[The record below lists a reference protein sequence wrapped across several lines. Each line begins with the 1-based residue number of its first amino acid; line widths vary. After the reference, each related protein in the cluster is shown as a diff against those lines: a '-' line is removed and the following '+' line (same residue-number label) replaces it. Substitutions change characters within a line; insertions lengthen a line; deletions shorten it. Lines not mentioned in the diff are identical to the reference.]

1 MKTILIL
8 EDDVIFSRSIG
19 NWLKKKGMATE
30 HAATLSAAR
39 KALSAREFDLVLAD
53 LRLPDGNSTSL
64 LEWMNERFYATP
76 FLIMTNYG
84 QVENAVEAMQLGAV
98 NYLCKP
104 VQPDR
109 LLEAIGKIFSR
120 PRHDGN
126 EFYRGES
133 AKAREMYQLVGLVAR
148 SDISVLIR
156 GASGTGK
163 EHIARELHEQSHRR
177 DKPFVAVDCGTIT
190 GDLAKSEF
198 FGHRKGTFTGAYGDR
213 YGLFQVADGGT
224 LFLDEIGNLSP
235 ETQMLLLRALQERR
249 YKPVGSTQEYTFD
262 VRLVAATNE
271 NLERAISEGRFR
283 EDLFHRLN
291 EFTINV
297 PPLSECGE
305 DILPLAEFFVK
316 HFSEKHRK
324 PVRGFNSLAA
334 ASLQKYPWPGN
345 IRELRNCIQ
354 RAVLLSADGWIS
366 PEELNLD
373 LAVGREETAPIPE
386 EKEKQLLL
394 RTLEEAEGNRARA
407 ARILGISRT
416 SLYGKYSI
424 NSLVYWVTYVH
435 NVVYSFYRSMIY
447 CYINSTQRCA
457 GSIVIDIIPTN
468 GADKRKFF
476 PFAPYFPV
484 TNVIKRYFYPYFPAI
499 IGIKGY
505 SFPYFPYLS
514 GIMKIKTALYS
525 LFSRLDWHKT
535 VVFPCLGEIYE
546 GIRSL
551 SWEIPVT

>member
-84 QVENAVEAMQLGAV
+84 QVENPVEAMQLGAV

-177 DKPFVAVDCGTIT
+177 DKPFVPVDCGTIT

-213 YGLFQVADGGT
+213 YGLFQVAVQS
-224 LFLDEIGNLSP
+224 LHH
-235 ETQMLLLRALQERR
+235 
-249 YKPVGSTQEYTFD
+249 
-262 VRLVAATNE
+262 
-271 NLERAISEGRFR
+271 
-283 EDLFHRLN
+283 FHPIQN
-291 EFTINV
+291 QN
-297 PPLSECGE
+297 PHHK
-305 DILPLAEFFVK
+305 DK
-316 HFSEKHRK
+316 H
-324 PVRGFNSLAA
+324 
-334 ASLQKYPWPGN
+334 
-345 IRELRNCIQ
+345 
-354 RAVLLSADGWIS
+354 
-366 PEELNLD
+366 
-373 LAVGREETAPIPE
+373 
-386 EKEKQLLL
+386 
-394 RTLEEAEGNRARA
+394 
-407 ARILGISRT
+407 
-416 SLYGKYSI
+416 
-424 NSLVYWVTYVH
+424 
-435 NVVYSFYRSMIY
+435 
-447 CYINSTQRCA
+447 
-457 GSIVIDIIPTN
+457 
-468 GADKRKFF
+468 
-476 PFAPYFPV
+476 
-484 TNVIKRYFYPYFPAI
+484 
-499 IGIKGY
+499 
-505 SFPYFPYLS
+505 
-514 GIMKIKTALYS
+514 
-525 LFSRLDWHKT
+525 
-535 VVFPCLGEIYE
+535 
-546 GIRSL
+546 
-551 SWEIPVT
+551 

>member
-30 HAATLSAAR
+30 HATTLSAAR

-84 QVENAVEAMQLGAV
+84 QVENAVEAMQLGAA

-104 VQPDR
+104 VQPDK

-120 PRHDGN
+120 SRNDGS
-126 EFYRGES
+126 EFYCGES
-133 AKAREMYQLVGLVAR
+133 AKAREMYRLVGLVAR

-177 DKPFVAVDCGTIT
+177 NKPFVPVDCGTIT

-213 YGLFQVADGGT
+213 CGLFQTADRGT

-249 YKPVGSTQEYTFD
+249 YKPVGSTREYAFD

-271 NLERAISEGRFR
+271 NLERAISEGCFR

-297 PPLSECGE
+297 PPSLGMRGGHTSVGGVLYE
-305 DILPLAEFFVK
+305 AFF
-316 HFSEKHRK
+316 
-324 PVRGFNSLAA
+324 
-334 ASLQKYPWPGN
+334 
-345 IRELRNCIQ
+345 
-354 RAVLLSADGWIS
+354 
-366 PEELNLD
+366 
-373 LAVGREETAPIPE
+373 
-386 EKEKQLLL
+386 
-394 RTLEEAEGNRARA
+394 
-407 ARILGISRT
+407 
-416 SLYGKYSI
+416 
-424 NSLVYWVTYVH
+424 
-435 NVVYSFYRSMIY
+435 
-447 CYINSTQRCA
+447 
-457 GSIVIDIIPTN
+457 
-468 GADKRKFF
+468 
-476 PFAPYFPV
+476 
-484 TNVIKRYFYPYFPAI
+484 
-499 IGIKGY
+499 
-505 SFPYFPYLS
+505 
-514 GIMKIKTALYS
+514 
-525 LFSRLDWHKT
+525 
-535 VVFPCLGEIYE
+535 
-546 GIRSL
+546 
-551 SWEIPVT
+551 

>member
-30 HAATLSAAR
+30 HATTLSAAR

-84 QVENAVEAMQLGAV
+84 QVENAVEAMQLGAA

-104 VQPDR
+104 VQPDK

-120 PRHDGN
+120 SRNDGS

-133 AKAREMYQLVGLVAR
+133 AKAWEMYRLVGLVAR

-177 DKPFVAVDCGTIT
+177 NKPFVPVDCGTIT

-213 YGLFQVADGGT
+213 CGLFQTADRGT

-249 YKPVGSTQEYTFD
+249 YKPVGSTREYAFD
-262 VRLVAATNE
+262 VHLVAATNE

-283 EDLFHRLN
+283 EDLFHRL
-291 EFTINV
+291 
-297 PPLSECGE
+297 
-305 DILPLAEFFVK
+305 
-316 HFSEKHRK
+316 SEKHRK
-324 PVRGFNSLAA
+324 PIRGFNSLAA
-334 ASLQKYPWPGN
+334 VSLQKYPWPSN
-345 IRELRNCIQ
+345 IRELKNCIQ

-366 PEELNLD
+366 LEGLNLD
-373 LAVGREETAPIPE
+373 LTVGREETASLSEE
-386 EKEKQLLL
+386 EKEKRLLL
-394 RTLEEAEGNRARA
+394 KTLEEAEGNRART
-407 ARILGISRT
+407 ARMIGISRT
-416 SLYGKYSI
+416 SLYEKLKKY
-424 NSLVYWVTYVH
+424 
-435 NVVYSFYRSMIY
+435 R
-447 CYINSTQRCA
+447 
-457 GSIVIDIIPTN
+457 II
-468 GADKRKFF
+468 
-476 PFAPYFPV
+476 
-484 TNVIKRYFYPYFPAI
+484 
-499 IGIKGY
+499 
-505 SFPYFPYLS
+505 
-514 GIMKIKTALYS
+514 
-525 LFSRLDWHKT
+525 
-535 VVFPCLGEIYE
+535 
-546 GIRSL
+546 
-551 SWEIPVT
+551 

>member
-30 HAATLSAAR
+30 HATTLSAAR

-84 QVENAVEAMQLGAV
+84 QVENAVEAMQLGAA

-104 VQPDR
+104 VQPDK

-120 PRHDGN
+120 SRNDGS

-133 AKAREMYQLVGLVAR
+133 AKAREMYRLVGLVAR

-177 DKPFVAVDCGTIT
+177 NKPFVPVDCGTIT

-213 YGLFQVADGGT
+213 CGLFQTADRGT

-249 YKPVGSTQEYTFD
+249 YKPVGSTREYAFD

-305 DILPLAEFFVK
+305 DILPLAEFFMK

-324 PVRGFNSLAA
+324 PIRGFNSLAVV
-334 ASLQKYPWPGN
+334 SLQKYPWPGN
-345 IRELRNCIQ
+345 IRELKNCIQ

-366 PEELNLD
+366 LEGLNLD
-373 LAVGREETAPIPE
+373 LTVGREETASLSEE
-386 EKEKQLLL
+386 EKEKRLLL
-394 RTLEEAEGNRARA
+394 KTLEEAEGNRART
-407 ARILGISRT
+407 ARMLGVSRT
-416 SLYGKYSI
+416 SLYEKLKKY
-424 NSLVYWVTYVH
+424 
-435 NVVYSFYRSMIY
+435 R
-447 CYINSTQRCA
+447 
-457 GSIVIDIIPTN
+457 II
-468 GADKRKFF
+468 
-476 PFAPYFPV
+476 
-484 TNVIKRYFYPYFPAI
+484 
-499 IGIKGY
+499 
-505 SFPYFPYLS
+505 
-514 GIMKIKTALYS
+514 
-525 LFSRLDWHKT
+525 
-535 VVFPCLGEIYE
+535 
-546 GIRSL
+546 
-551 SWEIPVT
+551 

>member
-1 MKTILIL
+1 
-8 EDDVIFSRSIG
+8 
-19 NWLKKKGMATE
+19 
-30 HAATLSAAR
+30 
-39 KALSAREFDLVLAD
+39 
-53 LRLPDGNSTSL
+53 
-64 LEWMNERFYATP
+64 
-76 FLIMTNYG
+76 
-84 QVENAVEAMQLGAV
+84 
-98 NYLCKP
+98 
-104 VQPDR
+104 
-109 LLEAIGKIFSR
+109 
-120 PRHDGN
+120 
-126 EFYRGES
+126 
-133 AKAREMYQLVGLVAR
+133 
-148 SDISVLIR
+148 
-156 GASGTGK
+156 
-163 EHIARELHEQSHRR
+163 
-177 DKPFVAVDCGTIT
+177 
-190 GDLAKSEF
+190 
-198 FGHRKGTFTGAYGDR
+198 
-213 YGLFQVADGGT
+213 
-224 LFLDEIGNLSP
+224 
-235 ETQMLLLRALQERR
+235 MLLLRAMQERR

-416 SLYGKYSI
+416 SLYEKLRKY
-424 NSLVYWVTYVH
+424 
-435 NVVYSFYRSMIY
+435 R
-447 CYINSTQRCA
+447 
-457 GSIVIDIIPTN
+457 II
-468 GADKRKFF
+468 
-476 PFAPYFPV
+476 
-484 TNVIKRYFYPYFPAI
+484 
-499 IGIKGY
+499 
-505 SFPYFPYLS
+505 
-514 GIMKIKTALYS
+514 
-525 LFSRLDWHKT
+525 
-535 VVFPCLGEIYE
+535 
-546 GIRSL
+546 
-551 SWEIPVT
+551 